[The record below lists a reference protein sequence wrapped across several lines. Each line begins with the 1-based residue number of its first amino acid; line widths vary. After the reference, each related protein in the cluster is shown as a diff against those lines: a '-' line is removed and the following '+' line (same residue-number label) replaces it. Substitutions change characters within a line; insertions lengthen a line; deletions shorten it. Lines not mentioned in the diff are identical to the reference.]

1 MVGKSPNQNQF
12 HMFKSTLKQIL
23 NPRHSLVLLADEL
36 AWHEF
41 EKEFGHLYSNTGL
54 PAKPI
59 RLMVG
64 LLILKQLKGLGDETV
79 VKEWVQNPYFQYFC
93 GESEFQ
99 WEAPCDPSDL
109 VHFRNRIG
117 KDGVDKILKVS
128 IDIQPEKDKRRAMKM
143 VSLDTTVQEKNITYP
158 TDVKLSKK
166 IIEHCQRIATR
177 EGIKLRQSYRRIVK
191 KLMLMQRF
199 AHHPRNYPKAQ
210 KAKRK
215 MRTIAGRLVR
225 ELKRKLPD
233 NQLGQYFER
242 LEVYE
247 KVLKQNKS
255 DKNKIYSLHEP
266 HVACIAKGK
275 VAKKFEFG
283 SKVSVAM
290 SKEENMVLAVVNY
303 AGNPNDSKTVED
315 TLNKV
320 EEMTGQKVKGAI
332 VDRGYKVKKTVNGT
346 QIIKPSPLGSGST
359 AYERMKMRKYFRRRS
374 AIEPVISHMKNQYRM
389 KRNYLKGEQ
398 GDVINAV
405 LAGAAFNF
413 KRWLNQK
420 LKEVSGFIH
429 LWILKLILTNEKL
442 TAAKQRC

>member
-1 MVGKSPNQNQF
+1 MIGKSPNQNQIN
-12 HMFKSTLKQIL
+12 MFKSTLRQII
-23 NPRHSLVLLADEL
+23 NPRHSLVLLADEMP
-36 AWHEF
+36 WHEF
-41 EKEFGHLYSNTGL
+41 EEEYKSLYSNTGL

-64 LLILKQLKGLGDETV
+64 LLILKQIKGLGDETV

-117 KDGVDKILKVS
+117 GKGVEKILEVS
-128 IDIQPEKDKRRAMKM
+128 VKIQPEKDKRRAMKM

-158 TDVKLSKK
+158 TDVKLRKK
-166 IIEHCQRIATR
+166 IIEQCQKIAK
-177 EGIKLRQSYRRIVK
+177 EQGIQLRQSYKRIVK
-191 KLMLMQRF
+191 RLMLMQRF
-199 AHHPRNYPKAQ
+199 AHHPRNYRKAE

-215 MRTIAGRLVR
+215 MGTIAGRLIR
-225 ELKRKLPD
+225 ELRRKLPD
-233 NQLGQYFER
+233 KQSGQYIER
-242 LEVYE
+242 LEIFE
-247 KVLKQNKS
+247 QVLNQKKS

-320 EEMTGQKVKGAI
+320 EKLTGQKVKAAI

-346 QIIKPSPLGSGST
+346 QMIKPSPLGPGST
-359 AYERMKMRKYFRRRS
+359 AYEKMKMRKYFRRRS
-374 AIEPVISHMKNQYRM
+374 AIEPVIGHMKIQYRM
-389 KRNYLKGEQ
+389 KRNFLKGEQ

-420 LKEVSGFIH
+420 LKEVSGFI
-429 LWILKLILTNEKL
+429 LKWILKLIHTNENFIRI
-442 TAAKQRC
+442 KQSC

>member
-1 MVGKSPNQNQF
+1 
-12 HMFKSTLKQIL
+12 MFKSTLKQII
-23 NPRHSLVLLADEL
+23 NPRHSLVLLADEMP
-36 AWHEF
+36 WREF
-41 EKEFGHLYSNTGL
+41 ENEYKHLYSNTGL

-64 LLILKQLKGLGDETV
+64 FLILKQIKGLGDETV

-93 GESEFQ
+93 GESEFR

-117 KDGVDKILKVS
+117 GDGVEKILEISVK
-128 IDIQPEKDKRRAMKM
+128 IQPEKDKKRAMEI

-158 TDVKLSKK
+158 TDLKLSKR
-166 IIEHCQRIATR
+166 IIEQCQKIAKR
-177 EGIKLRQSYRRIVK
+177 EGVKLRQSYKRILK

-199 AHHPRNYPKAQ
+199 AHHPKNYRKAE

-215 MRTIAGRLVR
+215 MHTIAGRLIR

-233 NQLGQYFER
+233 SQLPQYINR
-242 LEVYE
+242 LDLYAR
-247 KVLKQNKS
+247 VLDQKKW

-303 AGNPNDSKTVED
+303 TGNPNDSKTIED

-320 EEMTGQKVKGAI
+320 EQITGRKVKAAI

-359 AYERMKMRKYFRRRS
+359 AYEKMKMRKYFRRRS
-374 AIEPVISHMKNQYRM
+374 AIEPVISHMKNQYMM
-389 KRNYLKGEQ
+389 KRNFLKGVQ

-405 LAGAAFNF
+405 MAGAAFNF

-420 LKEVSGFIH
+420 LKEISGLIHRWIIIPIQIDEKFI
-429 LWILKLILTNEKL
+429 LIG
-442 TAAKQRC
+442 QCC